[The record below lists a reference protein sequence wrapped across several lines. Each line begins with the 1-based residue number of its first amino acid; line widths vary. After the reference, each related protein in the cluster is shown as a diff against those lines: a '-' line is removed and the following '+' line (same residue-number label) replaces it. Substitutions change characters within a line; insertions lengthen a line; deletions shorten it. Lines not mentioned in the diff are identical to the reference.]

1 MPLSLPKTT
10 AAVQPNKS
18 KILNDPIYGFIT
30 IPDALIYDLMEHPWF
45 QRLRRITQ
53 LGLTYLVYP
62 GAYHTRFH
70 HALGAMHLMQRA
82 VGILRSKGHDITPEE
97 EQGVYVAILLHDIGH
112 GPFSHALESTLIPK
126 VSHEALSLK
135 FMERLNAE
143 FNGQLTTAIAIFS
156 NNYPKRF
163 LHQLLSSQLDMDRL
177 DYLRRDSFYTGVTE
191 GAVNSERL
199 LTMLNVHNDQL
210 VIDAKGIYSVEK
222 FIVARRLMYWQV
234 YLHKTVLSAEFMLVN
249 VLNRAKQLAAK
260 GEQLFATS
268 ALKIFLDNDFDWNDF
283 EQKTTLLNEFARL
296 DDNDIL
302 AAIKEWQIHP
312 DRLLADLSNRLINRR
327 LLKIKLQNEPFTQQ
341 FLDDVKTKIT
351 ERLNYTSEEADYFL
365 IADSIAN
372 HAYDPQSDRINLLY
386 KDGTVSDIREA
397 ADQLSISAL
406 SHTVVRHFL
415 CYPAEISL

>member
-1 MPLSLPKTT
+1 M
-10 AAVQPNKS
+10 APNKS

-82 VGILRSKGHDITPEE
+82 VGILRSKGHEITPEE

-135 FMERLNAE
+135 FMERLNTE
-143 FNGQLTTAIAIFS
+143 FNGQLSTAIAIFS
-156 NNYPKRF
+156 DNYPKRF

-249 VLNRAKQLAAK
+249 VLNRAKELSGR
-260 GEQLFATS
+260 GEKLFATS
-268 ALKIFLDNDFDWNDF
+268 ALQTFLQNDFDWNDF
-283 EQKTTLLNEFARL
+283 EQRPELLAEFARL

-302 AAIKEWQIHP
+302 ASIKEWQNHA
-312 DRLLADLSNRLINRR
+312 DRVLAELSTRLINRK
-327 LLKIKLQNEPFTQQ
+327 LLKIKLQNEPFTAEYLESIQSQ
-341 FLDDVKTKIT
+341 IADA
-351 ERLNYTSEEADYFL
+351 LNYSVQDAGYFL
-365 IADSIAN
+365 IADNIAN

-386 KDGTVSDIREA
+386 KDGTINDIREA

-415 CYPAEISL
+415 CYPAEIRL

>member
-1 MPLSLPKTT
+1 MPKTT

-82 VGILRSKGHDITPEE
+82 VGLLRSKGHDITPEE

-156 NNYPKRF
+156 DNYPKRF

-283 EQKTTLLNEFARL
+283 EQKTTLLNEFSRL

-312 DRLLADLSNRLINRR
+312 DRVLADLSNRLINRR

-351 ERLNYTSEEADYFL
+351 ERLNYTSEEADYFI